1 MSGAVKIAFGSLS
14 APKGSALVIFVGAE
28 MKPGAAV
35 TAQFGDLEPLIRAAA
50 KASNFRAAQRTALDI
65 LAPAGLD
72 ASRLVVVG
80 VAPGKD
86 NAPID
91 FITLGGFTFGKVTGA
106 KRVEVAFEAPSGTW
120 DGSAAADF
128 ALGLRL
134 RGYRF
139 DKYKTR
145 KKESEDNGAEAPHFV
160 IGSSHPAAAR
170 AAGEERFAIA
180 EGVELARNLVNE
192 PPNVLFPLEFADRA
206 KALEKLGVDVDI
218 LDEKAMGK
226 LGMNALLAVGR
237 GSARESRLVAMRWNG
252 ARSKRT
258 KPIALVGKGVCFE
271 IRGASRSSLRPVW
284 RI

>member
-160 IGSSHPAAAR
+160 IGSSHR
-170 AAGEERFAIA
+170 C
-180 EGVELARNLVNE
+180 
-192 PPNVLFPLEFADRA
+192 
-206 KALEKLGVDVDI
+206 
-218 LDEKAMGK
+218 
-226 LGMNALLAVGR
+226 
-237 GSARESRLVAMRWNG
+237 SR
-252 ARSKRT
+252 ARSWGGTLRH
-258 KPIALVGKGVCFE
+258 
-271 IRGASRSSLRPVW
+271 RGRRRACPQSG
-284 RI
+284 

>member
-14 APKGSALVIFVGAE
+14 APKGSALVIFVGTD
-28 MKPGAAV
+28 MRPAASV

-50 KASNFRAAQRTALDI
+50 KASNFRAAERTSLDI

-72 ASRLVVVG
+72 ASRLLVIG
-80 VAPGKD
+80 VAPGKE

-91 FITLGGFTFGKVTGA
+91 FITLGGFAFGKVTGA
-106 KRVEVAFEAPSGTW
+106 QRVEAAFEAPPGTW
-120 DGSAAADF
+120 EGAAAADF

-145 KKESEDNGAEAPHFV
+145 KKDSEDNGAETPDFI
-160 IGSSHPAAAR
+160 IGFSQAFSAR
-170 AAGEERFAIA
+170 AGGQERFAIA

-192 PPNVLFPLEFADRA
+192 PPNVLFPIEFADRA
-206 KALEKLGVDVDI
+206 KALEKLGVVVEI

-226 LGMNALLAVGR
+226 MGRNALLAVGR
-237 GSARESRLVAMRWNG
+237 GSA
-252 ARSKRT
+252 
-258 KPIALVGKGVCFE
+258 
-271 IRGASRSSLRPVW
+271 
-284 RI
+284 

>member
-1 MSGAVKIAFGSLS
+1 MSAPALGIVRPVGPKSSHPDQGSAFVMSGVVKVAFGSLS
-14 APKGSALVIFVGAE
+14 APKGSALVVFVAAD
-28 MKPGAAV
+28 MKPAPMV

-50 KASNFRAAQRTALDI
+50 KASNFRGAQRTALDI

-86 NAPID
+86 NAPVD
-91 FITLGGFTFGKVTGA
+91 FITLGGFIFGKVSGA

-145 KKESEDNGAEAPHFV
+145 KKDSEDNGVETPDFV
-160 IGSSHPAAAR
+160 IGSSPPPAPRGGGQEGLAT
-170 AAGEERFAIA
+170 AAG
-180 EGVELARNLVNE
+180 G
-192 PPNVLFPLEFADRA
+192 
-206 KALEKLGVDVDI
+206 
-218 LDEKAMGK
+218 
-226 LGMNALLAVGR
+226 
-237 GSARESRLVAMRWNG
+237 
-252 ARSKRT
+252 
-258 KPIALVGKGVCFE
+258 
-271 IRGASRSSLRPVW
+271 
-284 RI
+284 

>member
-14 APKGSALVIFVGAE
+14 APKGSALVIFVGTD
-28 MKPGAAV
+28 MRPAASV

-50 KASNFRAAQRTALDI
+50 KASNFRAAERTALDI
-65 LAPAGLD
+65 LAPTGLD

-91 FITLGGFTFGKVTGA
+91 FMTLGGFVFGKMTGA
-106 KRVEVAFEAPSGTW
+106 KRVEVAFEAPSGSW

-145 KKESEDNGAEAPHFV
+145 KKDAEDQGPETPEFV
-160 IGSSHPAAAR
+160 IGLNHAAAAR
-170 AAGEERFAIA
+170 AAGQERFALA

-192 PPNVLFPLEFADRA
+192 
-206 KALEKLGVDVDI
+206 
-218 LDEKAMGK
+218 
-226 LGMNALLAVGR
+226 
-237 GSARESRLVAMRWNG
+237 
-252 ARSKRT
+252 
-258 KPIALVGKGVCFE
+258 
-271 IRGASRSSLRPVW
+271 
-284 RI
+284 